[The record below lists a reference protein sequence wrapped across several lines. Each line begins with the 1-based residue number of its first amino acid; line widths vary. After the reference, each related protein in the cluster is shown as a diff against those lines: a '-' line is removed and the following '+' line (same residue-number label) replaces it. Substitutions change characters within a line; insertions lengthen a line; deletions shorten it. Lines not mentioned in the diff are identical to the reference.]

1 MKARPANRPMDP
13 LRITEIFH
21 SIQGEGYHAGTPAV
35 FVRGTGCNL
44 ACDFCDTDFSPR
56 ERLSPEA
63 VLDRL
68 AAFPCRFVVL
78 TGGEPTVQAAGF
90 RALVELLHA
99 RGYYVTLETNG
110 SSEDDL
116 GVDWVTVS
124 PKLSQK
130 GTWVMKKGQEL
141 KLIYESQDLRFYEK
155 SEFDHYFL
163 QPKEIRTAA
172 WGKGER
178 DLERTREEW
187 GKAAAAVMANPRWRL
202 SFQLHKELGLR

>member
-1 MKARPANRPMDP
+1 MET

-21 SIQGEGYHAGTPAV
+21 SIQGEGYHAGTPAI

-56 ERLSPEA
+56 EKLTPEA
-63 VLDRL
+63 VLERL
-68 AAFPCRFVVL
+68 SAFPCRFVVL
-78 TGGEPTVQAAGF
+78 TGGEPTWQPAGF
-90 RALVELLHA
+90 RALVDLLHA
-99 RGYYVTLETNG
+99 RGYYVTMETNG
-110 SSEDDL
+110 TSSDDL

-130 GTWVMKKGQEL
+130 GEWVMRKGQEL
-141 KLIYESQDLRFYEK
+141 KLVYEGQDLGYFEE
-155 SEFDHYFL
+155 SEFEHYFL
-163 QPKEIRTAA
+163 QPKEIRTAP

-178 DLERTREEW
+178 DEARTRAERERTV
-187 GKAAAAVMANPRWRL
+187 AAVLAHPRWRL